1 MSILFHLENLPYDGH
16 AGRFGGQ
23 GSAYLFVKKKKR
35 SKEMFSGDEIGLCAN
50 YDLMF

>member
-1 MSILFHLENLPYDGH
+1 MMGMLGDL
-16 AGRFGGQ
+16 AGRDRLICL
-23 GSAYLFVKKKKR
+23 SKRKKGR